1 MKTKKGI
8 NDNGGTSGSQPQSV
22 SRIDPVFFYPC
33 TDEGDIFVYLA
44 KAGHAKIAIA
54 TFDDGASEHAF
65 AMRTITSN
73 SKHEAVMLIRE
84 AEKSYYFLGNNPF
97 TELLE
102 DSRAMA
108 KLSIVLTE
116 FFDSGE

>member
-1 MKTKKGI
+1 MEKNIGI
-8 NDNGGTSGSQPQSV
+8 NDSGGTSGSAQSV
-22 SRIDPVFFYPC
+22 SRLDPVFFYPC
-33 TDEGDIFVYLA
+33 KGEGDIFVYIA
-44 KAGHAKIAIA
+44 KAGYAKIAIA

-73 SKHEAVMLIRE
+73 SKHEAVMLIRS
-84 AEKSYYFLGNNPF
+84 AEKTYYFSGKNPF

-108 KLSIVLTE
+108 KLAIILAE
-116 FFDSGE
+116 FSDSGE